1 MQREPGELPGSRSVE
16 LGMQER
22 RAGHRDEVRE
32 RIGPRYHVVGEQ
44 ADRSGLTLRFFP
56 REEVI
61 DDVAE
66 LVAAAKPCRRRPR
79 KQHSAPRGLTEPAVT
94 RQGDRMSGKP
104 RALAV
109 ERRAAFETE
118 RDLSAASLESVA
130 SPKMA
135 LLAAVS
141 GGYNSE

>member
-22 RAGHRDEVRE
+22 CARHRDEVRE

-79 KQHSAPRGLTEPAVT
+79 KQHSAPRGLTAPAVT
-94 RQGDRMSGKP
+94 PHGDRMSGKP
-104 RALAV
+104 PALAV
-109 ERRAAFETE
+109 EPRAAFETGPCP
-118 RDLSAASLESVA
+118 RAASPDSA
-130 SPKMA
+130 P
-135 LLAAVS
+135 
-141 GGYNSE
+141 

>member
-1 MQREPGELPGSRSVE
+1 MQKEPGELPGSRSVE

-44 ADRSGLTLRFFP
+44 SDRSGLTLRFFP

-79 KQHSAPRGLTEPAVT
+79 KEYSAPRGPTEPAVT
-94 RQGDRMSGKP
+94 CQGQRLSGKP
-104 RALAV
+104 RPAPVQRCA
-109 ERRAAFETE
+109 R
-118 RDLSAASLESVA
+118 
-130 SPKMA
+130 
-135 LLAAVS
+135 
-141 GGYNSE
+141 